1 MLSDLIAL
9 KPPPYGKEVHR
20 ASAIM
25 MRGIVSD
32 EIELELAQNCGG
44 RAAGSVWASTHRSAS
59 EASSSRPSTPSG
71 PLRAPSHT
79 SSVGS
84 ERSSV
89 GRPANPTCEV
99 IVYAYAPGPTKPMVI
114 RAVGTPRDNVVEF
127 TFGQPKVYDALGID
141 AASRRK
147 PAYKIWSQAIEDW
160 SSYPKAHH
168 PLFLAPGERVLY
180 REEYVHHLPDLEYI
194 KSQLTSQDRS
204 LAGRPVGLPLPAGI
218 VSTSPLSLQAGPAFR
233 SSPPLLMS
241 RTMDREHS
249 ACSSDAT
256 VSAMAGK
263 GKKRAHQ
270 PDSEPSTKRTKSSLS
285 SGRTRPVQP
294 PRSVIEISDS
304 DSEGTSRKMIGSTK
318 HTLKGEAVMEA
329 IVISDSDLL
338 YNGGPVQG
346 PPQNEADVQTR
357 KQKLQE
363 KWGNVKDTLRGCVP
377 DEHKDRVNDQTQRVK
392 NFLSDEYFPEER
404 RDQFIFRLKK
414 VVYECQSH
422 QDYQGSMQWLLNFLE
437 EYASHGRTIAE
448 HGKDSHQQLTSDPNL
463 QTSMHALLERFAN
476 GRSLDTIGDAMRAL
490 YDAAQQDKRLR
501 HWFRDVDEFVHEAL
515 LQPGYILDDQA
526 NERAKELRENGR
538 RFYDKYKGH
547 FNNLIN
553 SVQAW
558 FGAIAEDP
566 LNKQFGNNF
575 AQLAKDLS
583 FDCDSNLKFKPK
595 LWADVRQQILPGF
608 IDQVG
613 YVPIPRIEYTDE
625 SIDLVIENL
634 ALSGKNLFPNLISM
648 EARNFAAKLSA
659 YKTIKDEFH
668 HEFTLTLGQVQADM
682 RDVAFYFRKKTGTPK
697 ITDSGLADVLL
708 GSSGLTVTVHLVSA
722 DKDRSS
728 VFKVKDVNTSIHTLK
743 FSIRDSKHDM
753 LYKMLSPL
761 GTGLVKKQL
770 QKAIGQAMR
779 TTLEYVD
786 GQLVSVRDQMAQAK
800 ASEDASR
807 PDVLKQQLQARKQE
821 ADKAHQKEERIT
833 QPEDELL
840 PGAGH
845 PAGWVNRT
853 QERVQAAST
862 GEEWRNEAY
871 NIAYSGRHKALVVF

>member
-1 MLSDLIAL
+1 MSLPQARKDISDRPAANAVTEPIDRQKLQTDVDRKLRLYGVFNAIKQSRLPTNEQIDAILAHFSNGTLSGSDSLSPDGQKLVQDTHDIVETLRRIVAEKNADEVFQNFFWHTRDVDVDRAKKDPNEVIPVEGQKAKSDGQIAVQHLRTLLSLVFTNAEVRKLFGDFGVIGRDLLA
-9 KPPPYGKEVHR
+9 
-20 ASAIM
+20 
-25 MRGIVSD
+25 RGAEKVAEKARPD
-32 EIELELAQNCGG
+32 EEEL
-44 RAAGSVWASTHRSAS
+44 RKIDD
-59 EASSSRPSTPSG
+59 P
-71 PLRAPSHT
+71 APSHT
-79 SSVGS
+79 FHTEGGRTVGPD
-84 ERSSV
+84 ETPV
-89 GRPANPTCEV
+89 PEV
-99 IVYAYAPGPTKPMVI
+99 NVPGTDI
-114 RAVGTPRDNVVEF
+114 RV
-127 TFGQPKVYDALGID
+127 
-141 AASRRK
+141 
-147 PAYKIWSQAIEDW
+147 
-160 SSYPKAHH
+160 AHH
-168 PLFLAPGERVLY
+168 PRAEDPAAGTKIQKGDEVKRADEALAEAQRKKD
-180 REEYVHHLPDLEYI
+180 EA
-194 KSQLTSQDRS
+194 KSQAQIEAERQKED
-204 LAGRPVGLPLPAGI
+204 VK
-218 VSTSPLSLQAGPAFR
+218 Q
-233 SSPPLLMS
+233 
-241 RTMDREHS
+241 
-249 ACSSDAT
+249 
-256 VSAMAGK
+256 
-263 GKKRAHQ
+263 RAA
-270 PDSEPSTKRTKSSLS
+270 PD
-285 SGRTRPVQP
+285 QP
-294 PRSVIEISDS
+294 PQD
-304 DSEGTSRKMIGSTK
+304 
-318 HTLKGEAVMEA
+318 
-329 IVISDSDLL
+329 
-338 YNGGPVQG
+338 
-346 PPQNEADVQTR
+346 EADVQTR

-363 KWGNVKDTLRGCVP
+363 KWGDVKDTLRGRVP

-414 VVYECQSH
+414 VIYECQSH

-437 EYASHGRTIAE
+437 EYASHGRTIAS

-463 QTSMHALLERFAN
+463 QTSMRELRTLLERFAN

-490 YDAAQQDKRLR
+490 YDDAQQDERLR
-501 HWFRDVDEFVHEAL
+501 HWFRDVDEFVREAL

-538 RFYDKYKGH
+538 QFYDDKYKAH
-547 FNNLIN
+547 FDNLIN

-575 AQLAKDLS
+575 AQLAKDLF
-583 FDCDSNLKFKPK
+583 FDGDGNLKFKPE

-625 SIDLVIENL
+625 SVDLVIENL

-648 EARNFAAKLSA
+648 EARNFAKLSA
-659 YKTIKDEFH
+659 YKNIKDEFH

-708 GSSGLTVTVHLVSA
+708 GGSGLTVTVHLVSA

-743 FSIRDSKHDM
+743 FSIRDSKHDT
-753 LYKMLSPL
+753 LYKMLGPL
-761 GTGLVKKQL
+761 ATGLVKKQL
-770 QKAIGQAMR
+770 QKAIGQAVR
-779 TTLEYVD
+779 TALEYVD

-807 PDVLKQQLQARKQE
+807 RDVLKQQLQARKQE
-821 ADKAHQKEERIT
+821 ADKARQKKEERGAQFKVVT
-833 QPEDELL
+833 QPGDELL

-862 GEEWRNEAY
+862 GEEWRSEAY
-871 NIAYSGRHKALVVF
+871 NIA